1 MVAPK
6 NSSLR
11 RPVTV
16 VGRLAWETLPSRPY
30 RRGLRLADGGTAAG
44 LPYGLR
50 RSASNPVACPIR
62 GAPHAL
68 SLRHHCE
75 CGGREGISRVPTSME
90 LFTGAGGLALGLH
103 RAGFK
108 HLLLVEH
115 SSKACATLR
124 HNFRR
129 SLRGGGC
136 ELHDGDVRDV
146 RFGWFA
152 GEVDVLAAGASCQPF
167 SIGGLH
173 RAHVDDRNVFPAVF
187 RAQREAGPKA
197 VIVENVKGLVRT
209 GFSDYVRY
217 IELQLAMPELPAPDD
232 DGPEAWRRHLPKLL
246 RASRGSRRVQGRVRY
261 LVRRVL
267 MNAADYGIGQHR
279 ERVFFVALR
288 ADLRRAWEPPAATH
302 GRDRLLFDQYV
313 SGAYWKR
320 HELDAR
326 REPSHLRSRIKELT
340 SPQI

>member
-1 MVAPK
+1 M
-6 NSSLR
+6 S
-11 RPVTV
+11 
-16 VGRLAWETLPSRPY
+16 
-30 RRGLRLADGGTAAG
+30 
-44 LPYGLR
+44 
-50 RSASNPVACPIR
+50 
-62 GAPHAL
+62 
-68 SLRHHCE
+68 
-75 CGGREGISRVPTSME
+75 TSVE

-103 RAGFK
+103 RAGFE

-136 ELHDGDVRDV
+136 ELHEGDVRGV
-146 RFGWFA
+146 SFARFA

-173 RAHVDDRNVFPAVF
+173 RSHVDDRNVFPAVF

-197 VIVENVKGLVRT
+197 VIVENVKGLVRA

-217 IELQLAMPELPAPDD
+217 IELQLAMPELPGPDD
-232 DGPEAWRRHLPKLL
+232 DGPEAWRHHLPKLL
-246 RASRGSRRVQGRVRY
+246 KASRGSRRAQGRVRY
-261 LVRRVL
+261 VVRRAV
-267 MNAADYGIGQHR
+267 MNAADHGIGQHR

-288 ADLRRAWEPPAATH
+288 ADLHRAWDPPVATH

-313 SGAYWKR
+313 TGAYWKR

-326 REPSHLRSRIKELT
+326 CEPAHLRNRIQELAKQSDPPPLKPWVTLRDWGRAPPGEMCIRHPSGGRRRAAAPQGVAAGPTEQRRLDQPGHPDTGVRRSREPGSTARGGLGASRLAG
-340 SPQI
+340 